1 MADQKPLMIWSD
13 ANNYYESFIQE
24 DIFSFLDQSLFIDQN
39 FCSSFINPFK
49 DFQTQSWFCFQDSIV
64 NPYYTT
70 FAADDT
76 FLASLGLEAISSTFS
91 LDVLSGWWNENNGN
105 CNDQVEPISRNTNS
119 MGDPNSEKICYEND
133 NTKTLKET
141 RSQKRIIV
149 KRRYRE
155 DMVSSRL
162 SREMMKQYFYM
173 PIAKAAKEL
182 NIGITL
188 LKKKCRELGIPRWPH
203 RKLSSLNT
211 LITNLKDSLRNTE
224 ETNKSK
230 LRNALELLEMEKK
243 MIEEVPDLTFGEK
256 TKRLR
261 QACFKAN
268 YKRRRVFSSSS

>member
-1 MADQKPLMIWSD
+1 MADQKPLMIWSE
-13 ANNYYESFIQE
+13 ANNFESFIQQ
-24 DIFSFLDQSLFIDQN
+24 DIFTFLDQSLFIDQN
-39 FCSSFINPFK
+39 FCSYFINPFK
-49 DFQTQSWFCFQDSIV
+49 DFQTQSWFSFQDSIV
-64 NPYYTT
+64 HPYSTT
-70 FAADDT
+70 FAADHT
-76 FLASLGLEAISSTFS
+76 FLASLDLEAISSTFS
-91 LDVLSGWWNENNGN
+91 LDVLSGWWNEENGN
-105 CNDQVEPISRNTNS
+105 YNNQVEPISRSTNS
-119 MGDPNSEKICYEND
+119 MGDPNMEKVCYED
-133 NTKTLKET
+133 DSTKTLKET

-149 KRRYRE
+149 KRRYKE
-155 DMVSSRL
+155 DMVSSKL

-224 ETNKSK
+224 GETNKSK

-243 MIEEVPDLTFGEK
+243 MIEEVPNWEFGDK

-261 QACFKAN
+261 QASFKAN
-268 YKRRRVFSSSS
+268 YKRRRVFSSS